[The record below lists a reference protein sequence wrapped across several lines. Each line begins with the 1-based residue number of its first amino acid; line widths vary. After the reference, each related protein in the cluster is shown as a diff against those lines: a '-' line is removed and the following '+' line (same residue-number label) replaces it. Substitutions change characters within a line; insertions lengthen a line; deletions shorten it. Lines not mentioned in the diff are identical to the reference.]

1 MSARPVASG
10 PVRSRC
16 RAARKI
22 YANGTF
28 VGSPMA
34 AVLDLDG
41 HAGVAINDL
50 SVWLDDFAMDTPRG
64 RSDFDGDGAVD
75 INDLS
80 VWLHAFGSTGSS
92 QGCAASCP

>member
-1 MSARPVASG
+1 MP
-10 PVRSRC
+10 RSS
-16 RAARKI
+16 KI
-22 YANGTF
+22 YANGALI
-28 VGSPMA
+28 GSPTA

-64 RSDFDGDGAVD
+64 RSDFDSDGSVD

-80 VWLHAFGSTGSS
+80 VWLGAFGSRGLT
-92 QGCAASCP
+92 QGCATRCP